1 MSRHRAL
8 LAVIALVAVA
18 CSSSTTRTADR
29 TTTDAVATSDANGA
43 AEATAGPSGGLAS
56 GTTNT
61 RAGAPG
67 AARVNASSAGGEVV
81 GRLIPGRGQG
91 ITDKTIQIG
100 MVDQGNLN
108 DVFAAHFG
116 FTNPGPSFTDREKG
130 DALIAWM
137 NTHGGIAGRKIA
149 PVWEHY
155 DPENESLDQE
165 VAERCAVYGEDH
177 KVFATAPFGIGW
189 ECFSKHGIV
198 AIDGVISQ
206 FHQKEY
212 DAAGSYMYSPNAM
225 TTDRVARTYAL
236 GLDDIGFLKGHRI
249 GLIYWDWPGWKAAVP
264 TLEAALASRGMKLIE
279 KVEIPRYGDAG
290 TLAQSDSQA
299 ANATLRFK
307 TSNIDRVLFFDATS
321 LGPSQFMSH
330 AENQNYRPLYGLHS
344 GMGLEGLATSST
356 PGFSAPKEQLVG
368 SMAVGWNQIGDT
380 GARGKIDPIR
390 SRCRQIMKDADVYA
404 GEDEPIGMCQ
414 TLFFLKLALERSTEV
429 SIAGLRTS
437 IEKLGGAFGAGTG
450 FRTFFGPRRH
460 AGATAYRP
468 LKYANGHYEY
478 FGSVKEV
485 P

>member
-1 MSRHRAL
+1 MSSGRAL
-8 LAVIALVAVA
+8 LAAFALVAVA

-29 TTTDAVATSDANGA
+29 TTTDAVSSSVPDAA
-43 AEATAGPSGGLAS
+43 ESAEATAGPSGAQAAS
-56 GTTNT
+56 G
-61 RAGAPG
+61 AKQGAAS
-67 AARVNASSAGGEVV
+67 AARVEAPSAAKDLADQ
-81 GRLIPGRGQG
+81 LIPGRGQG
-91 ITDKTIQIG
+91 ITDDTIKIG

-108 DVFAAHFG
+108 AVFADHFG
-116 FTNPGPSFTDREKG
+116 IADDGPSFTDRQKG

-137 NTHGGIAGRKIA
+137 NKHGGIAGRKIV

-155 DPENESLDQE
+155 NPEQESLDQE
-165 VAERCAVYGEDH
+165 IAERCAAFGEDT

-189 ECFSKHGIV
+189 ECFSKRGIV

-206 FHQKEY
+206 FHQREF
-212 DAAGSYMYSPNAM
+212 DTAGSYMYSPNGM
-225 TTDRVARTYAL
+225 TTDRTARTYAL

-264 TLEAALASRGMKLIE
+264 ALESALASRGLKLLE

-307 TSNIDRVLFFDATS
+307 TLNIDRVLFFDATS

-330 AENQNYRPLYGLHS
+330 AENQKYRPRYGLHS

-368 SMAVGWNQIGDT
+368 SMAVGWNQLGDT
-380 GARGKIDPIR
+380 GARGKVDPIR
-390 SRCRQIMKDADVYA
+390 ARCRQIMKDANVYA
-404 GEDEPIGMCQ
+404 GNDEPIGMCQ
-414 TLFFLKLALERSTEV
+414 TLFFLKLALERATEV
-429 SIAGLRTS
+429 SITGLRTS

-450 FRTFFGPRRH
+450 FKTFFGPRRH
-460 AGATAYRP
+460 AGASAYRA
-468 LKYANGHYEY
+468 LRFANGRYEY
-478 FGSVKEV
+478 FGPVKEV